1 MAISP
6 APEVFQHKLNR
17 VLEELSGIR
26 IIVDDILIVGDRQS
40 KKEAI
45 QGHDAKGSTT
55 AIPCPPHTR
64 CYEFTCISSLLWELQ
79 PSSCLDQDL
88 GP

>member
-45 QGHDAKGSTT
+45 QGHDAKV
-55 AIPCPPHTR
+55 
-64 CYEFTCISSLLWELQ
+64 
-79 PSSCLDQDL
+79 
-88 GP
+88 